1 LDTIEGALIDSG
13 RPLLIPPAAPLTVL
27 PETIAIAWK
36 ATPQAARALTA
47 ASPFLSTA
55 KQVVVLTVAEDR
67 RAPEEEA
74 DRLMAGLRRHGV
86 PVSVRH
92 LRPEAQSAADTLLS
106 AAVEHAALL
115 VMGGYGHSR
124 LREWIFGG
132 FTLRV
137 LRGAEVP
144 VLMAH

>member
-1 LDTIEGALIDSG
+1 M
-13 RPLLIPPAAPLTVL
+13 
-27 PETIAIAWK
+27 K
-36 ATPQAARALTA
+36 
-47 ASPFLSTA
+47 
-55 KQVVVLTVAEDR
+55 VVVEPDARLAETPIATGVEPSRVMRVPPSRSRVEPLLTVAEAER
-67 RAPEEEA
+67 TPQEEA
-74 DRLMAGLRRHGV
+74 DRLMAGLRWHDI

-92 LRPEAQSAADTLLS
+92 LRPDGHSAAEILLS
-106 AAVEHAALL
+106 AAAEHSALL

-132 FTLRV
+132 FTQRV